1 MPKIKD
7 VYLSERIRKRIAE
20 LETGDEVPA
29 KDIRAVL
36 TETQLADIDS
46 AWAEQQLLR
55 KGKRAR
61 TEQEQLAL
69 GWRTKR
75 NIRLDVLRQALK
87 EADAGVLRSL
97 QDEQSKAEIRQA
109 RIYFEAIG
117 KKLDE
122 GYEPAHARMFA
133 NNELTRAGLNRMDG
147 ARIHS
152 LTRRDKEV
160 RELEAKLKAE
170 FKKNMTAEEL
180 EQQEILHEYEANLKR
195 SKKKQR
201 KDLK

>member
-1 MPKIKD
+1 MPKVKD

-20 LETGDEVPA
+20 LEAGEEVPA

-36 TETQLADIDS
+36 TDEQLADIDA
-46 AWAEQQLLR
+46 AWAKQQVLR

-75 NIRLDVLRQALK
+75 EIRLLVLRKALK
-87 EADAGVLRSL
+87 VADAGVLRAL
-97 QDEQSKAEIRQA
+97 KDEQSKAEIRQA
-109 RIYFEAIG
+109 RIYFEAVG

-122 GYEPAHARMFA
+122 GYEPEKARMFA

-147 ARIHS
+147 VQVHRLS
-152 LTRRDKEV
+152 RRDKEL
-160 RELEAKLKAE
+160 REHTAELKAE
-170 FKKNMTAEEL
+170 FKMNMTAEEL
-180 EQQEILHEYEANLKR
+180 EKQSILEEHDDILKR
-195 SKKKQR
+195 TQK
-201 KDLK
+201 